1 MQIIKPPYKKQAKK
15 LAVALSLGS
24 FALMAVPAHSAKPL
38 SPETIEMLD
47 LLSQVRANV
56 HKNYVEDTSDKT
68 LIQGA
73 IHGMLQKLDP
83 HSAYISNK
91 DLSDFRTK
99 TTGEF
104 GGIGIEIEPT
114 KSGEIKIIAPIDDTP
129 GYKAGI
135 KAGDI
140 ITHIDGTPVPSIS
153 FSKAISMMRGKRG
166 SEVILTIY
174 RKGEKL
180 LKITIVRDTIKTKSV
195 RHYTDDDMGY
205 IRISAFQKNTSADM
219 QKAITAIE
227 KKLGDKFAGLILDLR
242 NNPGGLLNQAIA
254 VSDAFLEQGEI
265 VSTRGR
271 IEKND
276 SRVFAKKGDILGGKP
291 IVVLINGGSASASE
305 IVSGALQDHKRA
317 IILGTQSFG
326 KGSVQTIMNL
336 GAGKGAIKL
345 TTSRYYTPSGKS
357 IQGTGITPDIEV
369 VPSKVTPL
377 LAPQYIKESELKG
390 ALKNEKTGKDE
401 KSDTPKKGKKEDK
414 ENTELSLDERF
425 KKRIEQD
432 YQLRRALELL
442 KAMSIQNQQNG

>member
-1 MQIIKPPYKKQAKK
+1 MQTITKPSQKSVLKTIIG
-15 LAVALSLGS
+15 ALSLGTMLCTAS
-24 FALMAVPAHSAKPL
+24 PALSAKEPL
-38 SPETIEMLD
+38 SAETIEMLD

-56 HKNYVEDTSDKT
+56 HRNYVEDTTDKT

-83 HSAYISNK
+83 HSAYISEK

-114 KSGEIKIIAPIDDTP
+114 KSKEIKIISPIDDTP
-129 GYKAGI
+129 AYKAGI

-140 ITHIDGTPVPSIS
+140 ITHIDGTPVQSIS
-153 FSKAISMMRGKRG
+153 FSKAISMMRGKKG
-166 SEVILTIY
+166 SKVILTIY
-174 RKGEKL
+174 RKGEKP
-180 LKITIVRDTIKTKSV
+180 LKIDIIRDIIKTKSV
-195 RHYTDDDMGY
+195 RHYTTDNMGY
-205 IRISAFQKNTSADM
+205 IRISAFQRNSSDDM
-219 QKAITAIE
+219 LKAITAIE
-227 KKLGDKFAGLILDLR
+227 EKLGDKFAGLVLDLR
-242 NNPGGLLNQAIA
+242 NNPGGLLTQAIA

-276 SRVFAKKGDILGGKP
+276 SRVFASDGDVLAGKP

-336 GAGKGAIKL
+336 GKGKGAIKL
-345 TTSRYYTPSGKS
+345 TTSRYYTPSGTS

-377 LAPQYIKESELKG
+377 RAPTYIKESELTG
-390 ALKNEKTGKDE
+390 ALKNEK
-401 KSDTPKKGKKEDK
+401 EDK
-414 ENTELSLDERF
+414 KDKTKDKDKDNETLSLDERF
-425 KKRIEQD
+425 KKQIKHD

-442 KAMSIQNQQNG
+442 KAMGIQNQRQG

>member
-1 MQIIKPPYKKQAKK
+1 MAF
-15 LAVALSLGS
+15 ALSVSLGA
-24 FALMAVPAHSAKPL
+24 FTLNAHSAEPVSPKPL
-38 SPETIEMLD
+38 SAQTIEMLD

-56 HKNYVEDTSDKT
+56 HKNYVEDTTDKT

-83 HSAYISNK
+83 HSAYISEK
-91 DLSDFRTK
+91 DLADFRTK

-140 ITHIDGTPVPSIS
+140 ITHIDNTPVSSIS
-153 FSKAISMMRGKRG
+153 FSKSISMMRGKRG
-166 SEVILTIY
+166 SKVILTIY
-174 RKGEKL
+174 RKGEKP

-195 RHYTDDDMGY
+195 RHYTNDDMGY
-205 IRISAFQKNTSADM
+205 VRISAFQKNSSDDM
-219 QKAITAIE
+219 KKAIASIE
-227 KKLGDKFAGLILDLR
+227 DKLGDKFTGLVLDLR
-242 NNPGGLLNQAIA
+242 NNPGGLLTQAIA

-271 IEKND
+271 TDKND
-276 SRVFAKKGDILGGKP
+276 SRTFATKGDVLNGKP

-317 IILGTQSFG
+317 VILGTQSFG

-336 GAGKGAIKL
+336 GVGKGAIKL

-357 IQGTGITPDIEV
+357 IQGTGITPDIKV

-377 LAPQYIKESELKG
+377 RAPQYIKESELKG
-390 ALKNEKTGKDE
+390 ALKNEKTGTKD
-401 KSDTPKKGKKEDK
+401 KKE
-414 ENTELSLDERF
+414 LSHDERF
-425 KKRIEQD
+425 QKQIKND
-432 YQLRRALELL
+432 YQLRRALDLL
-442 KAMSIQNQQNG
+442 KVMSIQSQAQKG